1 MQALEIGEL
10 GLVAGFHQGVEAGLD
25 QRGEPSAENRLLA
38 EEVGLG
44 LLFEGRLQHAGHGR
58 ADAARVG
65 ERAGARLAGRVL
77 VNGEERGHAH
87 PLFEEPA
94 DDVAGA
100 FGRDHRDVD
109 VGRRQDLAEV
119 DVEAV
124 GEHQRAAWLQVGLDR
139 LVVQALLRLIGH
151 QHHHEVAQL
160 DGLFHG
166 LHTEVL
172 LLGLLPGLAAFVEA
186 DHDIDA
192 TVLQVEGVGMPLAA
206 VADDGDPLAGERRHV
221 GVVVVVDPGHQRYVL
236 VVRLLSRG
244 LSPITWSASTGT
256 SITMDWPVVS

>member
-1 MQALEIGEL
+1 MQALEIGQL
-10 GLVAGFHQGVEAGLD
+10 RLVAGLHQGVEAGLD
-25 QRGEPSAENRLLA
+25 QRGEPAAEDSLLT

-44 LLFEGRLQHAGHGR
+44 LLFEGRLQHTGHRR
-58 ADAARVG
+58 ADAARVS

-94 DDVAGA
+94 HDVAGA
-100 FGRDHRDVD
+100 FGRDHGDVD

-124 GEHQRAAWLQVGLDR
+124 GEHQRAAWPQVGLDR
-139 LVVQALLRLIGH
+139 LVVEPLLCLVGH
-151 QHHHEVAQL
+151 EHHHQVAQL
-160 DGLFHG
+160 DGPFDRFDAK
-166 LHTEVL
+166 VL
-172 LLGLLPGLAAFVEA
+172 LLGCFPGLAAFVEA

-192 TVLQVEGVGMPLAA
+192 AVLQVEGVGMPLAA

-221 GVVVVVDPGHQRYVL
+221 GVVVVVDLSHQRYVL
-236 VVRLLSRG
+236 VVRLFNRG

-256 SITMDWPVVS
+256 SITIDWPLTS